1 MAFPSRT
8 EIVNAIRNPQT
19 CYKASEL
26 IGGNVVCKGSN
37 VIQYAGGYTTVFPF
51 IDKWG
56 KKVAVRCW
64 CADIGD
70 ARRRSQ
76 AISDYLQR
84 EQNPYFVNFKYVDN
98 ALLIA
103 GQLQPIILMDWVE
116 GKPLKEYINDNC
128 NSNAISKL
136 AEQFKR
142 MVADFHRRNI
152 AHGDLQHG
160 NIMVK
165 SDGSIVVV
173 DYDSM
178 YIEQLRG
185 MDDVIKG
192 LPGYQH
198 PARGKNQIINP
209 QLDYFSELII
219 YLALLIFTDKPDR
232 WKDYYGAED
241 LLFSKEDFANIRQSA
256 ICETYRKSANKIIV
270 NLLQKLEE
278 FLDKKDIRDLVP
290 LEDALVDKLKKVKDE
305 IEQKWDDPPNP
316 PQPKEF
322 VLPDSSNI
330 IKKF

>member
-1 MAFPSRT
+1 
-8 EIVNAIRNPQT
+8 
-19 CYKASEL
+19 
-26 IGGNVVCKGSN
+26 
-37 VIQYAGGYTTVFPF
+37 
-51 IDKWG
+51 
-56 KKVAVRCW
+56 
-64 CADIGD
+64 
-70 ARRRSQ
+70 
-76 AISDYLQR
+76 
-84 EQNPYFVNFKYVDN
+84 
-98 ALLIA
+98 
-103 GQLQPIILMDWVE
+103 
-116 GKPLKEYINDNC
+116 
-128 NSNAISKL
+128 
-136 AEQFKR
+136 

-290 LEDALVDKLKKVKDE
+290 LEVALVDKLEKVKDE
-305 IEQKWDDPPNP
+305 IEQKWDDQPNP

-322 VLPDSSNI
+322 VLPDSDNI